1 MLSPLSRISFG
12 LVFLTLS
19 ILLTG
24 DIFFQITTDRDG
36 PVLQARKKICEALA
50 VQFSSLIVK
59 NDTETIQNTL
69 QSVVK
74 RNPEILS
81 AALRRTDGRLVAE
94 AGVHDRYWKDIPVDK
109 STPTHAQVPLFNRDV
124 RWGTVE
130 VRFEELSGGGAKKT
144 WASPFLKLI
153 LFVSVMGFVGY
164 LFFMKR
170 TLKHLDPSA
179 VIPSRVKAAM
189 DVLADGVVLVNENK
203 EIVLANAAFSEK
215 SGLSTE
221 SILGKNLSKLN
232 WKLPKSEESATDFPW
247 ETAMRESED
256 CLEVGLCLESPE
268 QGRRSFMVNGS
279 PILDEKGESRGALAT
294 FDDITELEQKNEQL
308 SEMVIELKE
317 SSDKISRQ
325 NEKLH
330 ILATRDPLTNCLNRR
345 SFFEHCNSEFETAT
359 RDGAPL
365 SCIMT
370 DIDHFKSVNDTY
382 GHGVG
387 DEVIKAVT
395 ENLSAGLRTI
405 DFIGRYGGEEF
416 CLLLPG
422 IPIEQAVVIADRLR
436 GLIEEKVS
444 SASSAIEHTIT
455 SSFGV
460 SSTEFGPSDPSNLID
475 QADKALYGS
484 KTSGR
489 NCVTRF
495 DEVEQAQ
502 VA

>member
-1 MLSPLSRISFG
+1 MISPLSRISFG

-24 DIFFQITTDRDG
+24 DVFFGITAERSG

-50 VQFSSLIVK
+50 VQFSALIPK
-59 NDTETIQNTL
+59 NDTETIRTTL

-74 RNPEILS
+74 RNSDILS
-81 AALRRTDGRLVAE
+81 AALRSVDGRLLAE
-94 AGVHDRYWKDIPVDK
+94 AGVHDRYWKGIPADT
-109 STPTHAQVPLFNRDV
+109 STPTHTQVPIFNRDV

-130 VRFEELSGGGAKKT
+130 VRFEELSGGGMAQI
-144 WASPFLKLI
+144 WSSPFAKLI
-153 LFVSVMGFVGY
+153 LFVSILGFFGY

-189 DVLADGVVLVNENK
+189 DVLADGVVLVNENT

-215 SGLSTE
+215 SGLPAE
-221 SILGKNLSKLN
+221 SILGKNLSKMD

-247 ETAMRESED
+247 EIAMREAED

-268 QGRRSFMVNGS
+268 GGRRSFMVNGS
-279 PILDEKGESRGALAT
+279 PILGDKGESRGALAT

-308 SEMVIELKE
+308 SEMVVELKE
-317 SSDKISRQ
+317 SSDKIGRQ

-345 SFFEHCNSEFETAT
+345 SFFEYCNSEFETAK
-359 RDGAPL
+359 RDGTPL

-395 ENLSAGLRTI
+395 ENLRVGLRTI
-405 DFIGRYGGEEF
+405 DHIGRYGGEEF

-422 IPIEQAVVIADRLR
+422 VPIEQAAVVADRLR

-444 SASSAIEHTIT
+444 SASSKIEHTIT

-460 SSTEFGPSDPSNLID
+460 SSTEMAPADPSKLVD
-475 QADKALYGS
+475 QADQALYAS

-489 NCVTRF
+489 NRVTRF
-495 DEVEQAQ
+495 DEVAKAE

>member
-1 MLSPLSRISFG
+1 MISPLSRISFG

-24 DIFFQITTDRDG
+24 DVFFEITAERSG

-50 VQFSSLIVK
+50 VQFSALIPK
-59 NDTETIQNTL
+59 NDTETIRTTL

-74 RNPEILS
+74 RNPDILS
-81 AALRRTDGRLVAE
+81 AALRGIDGRLLAE
-94 AGVHDRYWKDIPVDK
+94 AGVHDRYWKGIAVDQ
-109 STPTHAQVPLFNRDV
+109 STPTHAQVPIFNRDV

-130 VRFEELSGGGAKKT
+130 VRFEELSGV
-144 WASPFLKLI
+144 F
-153 LFVSVMGFVGY
+153 GY

-189 DVLADGVVLVNENK
+189 DVLADGVVLVNENT

-215 SGLSTE
+215 SGLPAE
-221 SILGKNLSKLN
+221 SILGKNLSKMD
-232 WKLPKSEESATDFPW
+232 WKLPKSEKSATDFPW
-247 ETAMRESED
+247 ETAMREAED

-268 QGRRSFMVNGS
+268 GGRRSFMVNGS
-279 PILDEKGESRGALAT
+279 PILGDKGESRGALAT

-308 SEMVIELKE
+308 SEMVVELKE

-345 SFFEHCNSEFETAT
+345 SFFEYCNSEFETAKS
-359 RDGAPL
+359 DGTPL

-395 ENLSAGLRTI
+395 ENLRVGLRTI

-422 IPIEQAVVIADRLR
+422 VPIEQAAVVADRLR

-460 SSTEFGPSDPSNLID
+460 SSTEMAPSDPSKLID
-475 QADKALYGS
+475 QADQALYAS

-489 NCVTRF
+489 NRVTRF
-495 DEVEQAQ
+495 DEVAKAE
-502 VA
+502 VAEAEVA